1 MSKEEFFENK
11 ITFLPFM
18 SALPKGTIHTGQ
30 PLEQKIKMST
40 VPVTNFS
47 LIINK
52 INHLM

>member
-1 MSKEEFFENK
+1 MSKGEFKKNK

-30 PLEQKIKMST
+30 PLQQKIKMST
-40 VPVTNFS
+40 VPNFD

-52 INHLM
+52 FNHLM